1 MRFVAFD
8 TAAVAALSLLQ
19 VHGIIRRS
27 SSFNTGRIAHLF
39 SNPVTHEQKQMVLHY
54 GDLTDSSCLVKI
66 ISEVRWVLPPPSPR
80 RFCLAPHCQCRSIA
94 DSPDRSVQP
103 RRHEPRQGVGPH
115 GRRSPGWQGQGLLA
129 SEQKPPSHPIHM
141 TRR

>member
-66 ISEVRWVLPPPSPR
+66 ISEVRWVLLPLPPPGASALPPI
-80 RFCLAPHCQCRSIA
+80 AIA
-94 DSPDRSVQP
+94 DRLQIQPTEVYNLGAMSHVKVWAPMGAGRLAGKGKACWPLSKNRPPTRS
-103 RRHEPRQGVGPH
+103 
-115 GRRSPGWQGQGLLA
+115 
-129 SEQKPPSHPIHM
+129 
-141 TRR
+141 T